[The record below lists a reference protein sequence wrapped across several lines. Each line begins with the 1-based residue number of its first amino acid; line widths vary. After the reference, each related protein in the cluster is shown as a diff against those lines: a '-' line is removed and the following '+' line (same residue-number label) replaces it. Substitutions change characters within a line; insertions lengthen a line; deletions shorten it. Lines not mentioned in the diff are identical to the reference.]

1 MSTSGTGH
9 EALLTL
15 AALAS
20 RAASE
25 RELAFLLVNDSVSLL
40 PYRQAVLWGPD
51 QRVDTL
57 SGVLAVD
64 RQTPYVIW
72 LEQLGQSLASRADAP
87 AAPGTPRRL
96 SAEDLDPA
104 LAADW
109 AQWWPAH
116 ALWIPGSEPGAQP
129 SWLLARDTPFS
140 DQELALVCAW
150 WPMWCTAWRAARSQP
165 RSWRDWWRVRPQA
178 NPPQAGPRAPW
189 FRRWRWA
196 LGALLLALLPV
207 RLTTLV
213 PGELVPAKSTSLRAP
228 LDGVIASV
236 AVQPNQQV
244 SEGQLLLSYD
254 DALLQSR
261 LEVARQALQQAEIE
275 YRQAT
280 QQALSDARVKA
291 QLAQLTGKIGEK
303 RAELAYLETSMSR
316 SRLLAPHAGLVM
328 IDDPSEWSGR
338 TVAVGDPILRL
349 AEPGAV
355 EVEAWVPL
363 SDALPLEDGAPV
375 RLYLNASPL
384 EPVEARLR
392 YMAFEAIPRPDGVYA
407 YRVRA
412 RLEGPSAHRLGL
424 KGMAKLSGPWV
435 PLAYW
440 ALRRPWAALRVTLGI

>member
-1 MSTSGTGH
+1 MSPTVSRQD
-9 EALLTL
+9 ALLTL
-15 AALAS
+15 SALA
-20 RAASE
+20 AQAGSE

-40 PYRQAVLWGPD
+40 PYRQSVLWGTD
-51 QRVDTL
+51 LSVDTL
-57 SGVLAVD
+57 SGVLNVD
-64 RQTPYVIW
+64 AQAPYVLW
-72 LEQLGQSLASRADAP
+72 LEQLGRALAG
-87 AAPGTPRRL
+87 GTGSIRRL
-96 SAEDLDPA
+96 AAEDLGPG
-104 LAADW
+104 LAAEW

-116 ALWIPGSEPGAQP
+116 ALWLTGGEPGQAP
-129 SWLLARDTPFS
+129 SLLLARDTPFS
-140 DQELALVCAW
+140 DEELALASAW
-150 WPMWCTAWRAARSQP
+150 WSIWCTAWRAARGQP
-165 RSWRDWWRVRPQA
+165 RSWRDWWRVRPRRQ
-178 NPPQAGPRAPW
+178 QSSSGTRPW
-189 FRRWRWA
+189 YRRWGWA
-196 LGALLLALLPV
+196 LAAGLVALLPV
-207 RLTTLV
+207 RLSTLV
-213 PGELVPAKSTSLRAP
+213 PAELVPARSTSLRAP

-261 LEVARQALQQAEIE
+261 LEVARQGLQQAEIE

-280 QQALSDARVKA
+280 QQALSDARVKS

-303 RAELAYLETSMSR
+303 RAELAYLETSMGR
-316 SRLLAPHAGLVM
+316 SRLLAPHAGLVL

-349 AEPGAV
+349 AEPGAI

-363 SDALPLEDGAPV
+363 ADALPLPEGAPV

-392 YMAFEAIPRPDGVYA
+392 YMAFEAQPRPDGVYA

-412 RLEGPSAHRLGL
+412 SLASPTSHRLGL

>member
-1 MSTSGTGH
+1 MSTPVSRQD
-9 EALLTL
+9 ALLTL
-15 AALAS
+15 AALA
-20 RAASE
+20 AQAESE

-40 PYRQAVLWGPD
+40 PYRQSVLWRPD
-51 QRVDTL
+51 LGVDTL
-57 SGVLAVD
+57 SGVLNVD
-64 RQTPYVIW
+64 AQAPYVLW
-72 LEQLGQSLASRADAP
+72 LEQLGRALAG
-87 AAPGTPRRL
+87 GTGSIRRL
-96 SAEDLDPA
+96 VAADLDPA
-104 LAADW
+104 LAAEW

-116 ALWIPGSEPGAQP
+116 ALWLTGGKPGQDP
-129 SWLLARDTPFS
+129 SFLLARDTPFS
-140 DQELALVCAW
+140 DEELALASAW
-150 WPMWCTAWRAARSQP
+150 WTMWCTAWRAARGRP
-165 RSWRDWWRVRPQA
+165 RSWRDWWQVRPRR
-178 NPPQAGPRAPW
+178 PQPSSGTRPW
-189 FRRWRWA
+189 YRRWRWTLA
-196 LGALLLALLPV
+196 AGLVALLPV

-213 PGELVPAKSTSLRAP
+213 PAELVPARSTSLRAP

-236 AVQPNQQV
+236 AVQPNQPV
-244 SEGQLLLSYD
+244 GEGQLLLSYD

-261 LEVARQALQQAEIE
+261 LEVARQGLQQAEIE

-280 QQALSDARVKA
+280 QQALSDARVKS

-303 RAELAYLETSMSR
+303 RAELAYLETSMGR
-316 SRLLAPHAGLVM
+316 SRLLAPHAGLVL

-349 AEPGAV
+349 AEPGAI

-363 SDALPLEDGAPV
+363 ADALPLPDGAPV

-384 EPVEARLR
+384 EPVEAQLR
-392 YMAFEAIPRPDGVYA
+392 YMAFEAQPRPDGVYA

-412 RLEGPSAHRLGL
+412 SLASPTSHRLGL